1 MKKMPKRKSLKTV
14 EAQIDA
20 VKVKI
25 ENAKAR
31 YDRLCA
37 ELVSLQK
44 EREEAMGKE
53 VLKALKSSGKS
64 YRELMIFLGK

>member
-1 MKKMPKRKSLKTV
+1 MPKRKCLKTV

-20 VKVKI
+20 VKI

-31 YDRLCA
+31 YDHLCA

-44 EREEAMGKE
+44 EREEVMGQE
-53 VLKALKSSGKS
+53 ILKALKSSGKS
-64 YRELMIFLGK
+64 YRELMIFLDK

>member
-1 MKKMPKRKSLKTV
+1 MPKRKCLKTV

-20 VKVKI
+20 VKAKI

-44 EREEAMGKE
+44 EREEAMGKR
-53 VLKALKSSGKS
+53 
-64 YRELMIFLGK
+64 Y